1 VTLKLQLCDFAIKL
15 VSQKVIG
22 WPAKRLA
29 LLRIIL
35 LSEFISLTLFL
46 ASIGIYAWKAGRN
59 TWWFVATLLVLGI
72 FIVLNITLYA
82 SDYFTGDGIND
93 AVLYTLTNSLTGAGV
108 SKYILPGVG
117 VAVTLVAVFGAL
129 GWILRRR
136 RHHPHHVGYSLLAL
150 MLALGSV
157 DASPAFHQVTELVKS
172 QSRDG
177 DPDFT
182 AYYKEPAKT
191 IPNPKLNLVYIYG
204 ESLERTYFDN
214 DAFPNLTPDLG
225 ALKNEGLD
233 FSHTAQLPGTDYT
246 IAGMVAS
253 QCGIPLFAPFEG
265 NASASMSSFFP
276 QNICLGDILKNS
288 GYENYFMQGANL
300 RFAGKDV
307 FLKSHGFEHLYGA
320 EELKTTVADP
330 TYRNDWGFYDDTV
343 LDETW
348 KKFEEL
354 SQSGKRFSLFALT
367 VDTHHPDGFISRTC
381 QRKRY
386 DINGKA
392 NQSFSAVT
400 CSQEH
405 IAALINKI
413 KASPYFKNT
422 VVVVS
427 SDHLAMKNSAWD
439 ALNKQDRSNLFFV
452 LRGDQPQQD
461 VIATKRNTMDNGAT
475 VLDIMG
481 GDNFIGLGRS
491 TLSGQSLSEVFLNM
505 KEKILAWKPDVIRLW
520 NFPKEMKDFTID
532 QQKNMIAFSGS
543 QFRLPLLLRVSDSR
557 VEPLPESEYSAP
569 LRFQLA
575 DFAPRDNFVWVDRC
589 YKMGQLWSQPLSL
602 STDWCVSQGQLGG
615 QQTVQHVDKAQ
626 WKGKTAFKDTVIDT
640 DRYKRNVD
648 LLKVVDNDI
657 RYKADSFVF
666 NVAGAPEEVKQFSG
680 ISRPESWGRWSNAQ
694 LGDEV
699 KIEYAEPLPEK
710 FDLVITAKAFGPN
723 ANKPIPVRIGDT
735 EQMLTLGND
744 VTTTTLHFDNPS
756 RSRTVVIVPPE
767 PQSTNAGNI
776 LGHSPR
782 KLGIGMVEMKVVRS
796 DG

>member
-1 VTLKLQLCDFAIKL
+1 M
-15 VSQKVIG
+15 
-22 WPAKRLA
+22 
-29 LLRIIL
+29 
-35 LSEFISLTLFL
+35 SELISIALFL
-46 ASIGIYAWKAGRN
+46 ASVVIYAWKAGRN
-59 TWWFVATLLVLGI
+59 TWWFAITLAVLGV
-72 FIVLNITLYA
+72 FVVLNITLYA

-117 VAVTLVAVFGAL
+117 LILALVGVFFAL
-129 GWILRRR
+129 GWVLRRR
-136 RHHPHHVGYSLLAL
+136 RHHPHHLGYSLLAL
-150 MLALGSV
+150 VLALASV
-157 DASPAFHQVTELVKS
+157 DASPAFHQITELVKS

-177 DPDFT
+177 DPDF
-182 AYYKEPAKT
+182 ADWYKEPAKS
-191 IPNPKLNLVYIYG
+191 IANPKLNLVYIYG
-204 ESLERTYFDN
+204 ESLERTYFDEE
-214 DAFPNLTPDLG
+214 AFPDLAPELG
-225 ALKNEGLD
+225 AIKKESID

-265 NASASMSSFFP
+265 NASASVSSFFP

-307 FLKSHGFEHLYGA
+307 FLKSHGFDHLYGA

-330 TYRNDWGFYDDTV
+330 SYRNDWGFYDDTV

-354 SQSGKRFSLFALT
+354 SRSGKRFSLFALT

-381 QRKRY
+381 KRKSYQY
-386 DINGKA
+386 DGKP
-392 NQSFSAVT
+392 NQSFSAVS

-405 IAALINKI
+405 IAALIEKI
-413 KASPYFKNT
+413 KASPWFKNT
-422 VVVVS
+422 VIVVS
-427 SDHLAMKNSAWD
+427 SDHLAMNNTAWKY
-439 ALNKQDRSNLFFV
+439 LNKQDRNDLFFI
-452 LRGDQPQQD
+452 LRGDKPQQD
-461 VIATKRNTMDNGAT
+461 VSGVKRNTMDNGAT

-491 TLSGQSLSEVFLNM
+491 SLSGESLSEVFLNM
-505 KEKILAWKPDVIRLW
+505 KEKVMGWKPDIVRLW
-520 NFPKEMKDFTID
+520 KFPKEMKDFTVD
-532 QQKNMIAFSGS
+532 SEKNTVAFSGTH
-543 QFRLPLLLRVSDSR
+543 FRLPLLLRISDKR

-589 YKMGQLWSQPLSL
+589 YKMAQLWAPALAL

-615 QQTVQHVDKAQ
+615 EQKVQHVDKAQ
-626 WKGKTAFKDTVIDT
+626 WQGKTAFKDTVIDT
-640 DRYKRNVD
+640 DRYKHNVD
-648 LLKVVDNDI
+648 LLEIVDNDI

-666 NVAGAPEEVKQFSG
+666 NVAGAPEEVQQFSG

-694 LGDEV
+694 LGKEV
-699 KIEYAEPLPEK
+699 KIEYKAPLPEK
-710 FDLVITAKAFGPN
+710 FDLVITAKAWGPN
-723 ANKPIPVRIGDT
+723 ANRPIPVRVGNQ
-735 EQMLTLGND
+735 EQILTLSNE
-744 VTTTTLHFDNPS
+744 VSTTTLHFDNPS
-756 RSRTVVIVPPE
+756 RSKTLVIVPPE
-767 PQSTNAGNI
+767 PQSTNEGNI

-782 KLGIGMVEMKVVRS
+782 QLGIGMVDIKVVKS
-796 DG
+796 EG

>member
-1 VTLKLQLCDFAIKL
+1 M
-15 VSQKVIG
+15 
-22 WPAKRLA
+22 
-29 LLRIIL
+29 
-35 LSEFISLTLFL
+35 SEFISLALFL
-46 ASIGIYAWKAGRN
+46 ASAGIYAWKAGRN
-59 TWWFVATLLVLGI
+59 TWWFIATLLVLGL

-108 SKYILPGVG
+108 SKYILPGIGLVL
-117 VAVTLVAVFGAL
+117 ALVAVFGTL
-129 GWILRRR
+129 GWVLRRR
-136 RHHPHHVGYSLLAL
+136 RHLPHHMGYSVLAL
-150 MLALGSV
+150 VLALASV
-157 DASPAFHQVTELVKS
+157 DASPAFHQITELVKS

-177 DPDFT
+177 DPDFV
-182 AYYKEPAKT
+182 AYYKEPAKK
-191 IPNPKLNLVYIYG
+191 IANPKLNLVYIYG

-214 DAFPNLTPDLG
+214 DAFPDLTPELG
-225 ALKNEGLD
+225 ALKGEGLD

-307 FLKSHGFEHLYGA
+307 FLKSHGFDHLYGA
-320 EELKTTVADP
+320 EELKTSVADP
-330 TYRNDWGFYDDTV
+330 SYRNDWGFYDDTV

-354 SQSGKRFSLFALT
+354 SKSGKRFSLFALT

-381 QRKRY
+381 QRKSY
-386 DINGKA
+386 EINGKK

-405 IAALINKI
+405 IAAFINKI

-422 VVVVS
+422 VIVVS
-427 SDHLAMKNSAWD
+427 SDHLAMKNTAWD
-439 ALNKQDRSNLFFV
+439 DLNKQDRSNLFFV
-452 LRGDQPQQD
+452 MRGDQPQQE
-461 VIATKRNTMDNGAT
+461 VIGTKRNTMDNGAT

-532 QQKNMIAFSGS
+532 QQKGMVAFSGS
-543 QFRLPLLLRVSDSR
+543 HFRLPLLLRISDNR

-575 DFAPRDNFVWVDRC
+575 DFAPRDNFVWIDRC

-615 QQTVQHVDKAQ
+615 EQSVKHVDKDQ
-626 WKGKTAFKDTVIDT
+626 WKSKTAFKDTVIDT

-699 KIEYAEPLPEK
+699 KIEFNAPLPEK

-723 ANKPIPVRIGDT
+723 ANKPIPVRIGDQ
-735 EQMLTLGND
+735 EQTLTLGND
-744 VTTTTLHFDNPS
+744 VSTTTLHFDNPS
-756 RSRTVVIVPPE
+756 RSRTVVIVPPD
-767 PQSTNAGNI
+767 PQSTNEGNI

-782 KLGIGMVEMKVVRS
+782 KLGIGMVEMKVIHTA
-796 DG
+796 G